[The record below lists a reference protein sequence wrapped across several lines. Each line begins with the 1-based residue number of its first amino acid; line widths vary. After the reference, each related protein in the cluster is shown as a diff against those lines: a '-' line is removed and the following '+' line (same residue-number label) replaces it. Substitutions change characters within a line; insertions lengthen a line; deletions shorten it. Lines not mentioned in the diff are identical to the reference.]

1 MITKLTKK
9 LIKVLAIAKRAISVQ
24 AVLRQLENSVDDD
37 IRKIGSAI
45 NFIRKNKNW
54 SIEEEGIFEEIRK
67 IRTTYLNSQ
76 EKIKIEDYGAGNSNE
91 QRSVEQMSNGISEI
105 SSVAK
110 ICKSSS
116 SPEKWGKLIFK
127 LIRNLGPV
135 NCLELGTCLGISA
148 AFQLAAL
155 KLNEKN
161 GKLTTIEGAKELAFI
176 SDKTLKAL
184 NHPEYIVMNG
194 KFKDVLPK
202 FLPGYMPFD
211 FVFIDG
217 HHDKIATHEYFDMI
231 YPFLTE
237 KAVVIFDDINWSKG
251 MQIVWKEIYNDQRI
265 KMSFDLYK
273 WGICLI
279 DKTAFVD
286 KMKCYKLVV

>member
-1 MITKLTKK
+1 K
-9 LIKVLAIAKRAISVQ
+9 
-24 AVLRQLENSVDDD
+24 D
-37 IRKIGSAI
+37 
-45 NFIRKNKNW
+45 
-54 SIEEEGIFEEIRK
+54 
-67 IRTTYLNSQ
+67 
-76 EKIKIEDYGAGNSNE
+76 
-91 QRSVEQMSNGISEI
+91 
-105 SSVAK
+105 
-110 ICKSSS
+110 
-116 SPEKWGKLIFK
+116 
-127 LIRNLGPV
+127 
-135 NCLELGTCLGISA
+135 
-148 AFQLAAL
+148 
-155 KLNEKN
+155 

-176 SDKTLKAL
+176 SDKTLKEL
-184 NHPEYIVMNG
+184 NHPGYVVMNG

-202 FLPGYMPFD
+202 FLPGSMPFD

-217 HHDKIATHEYFDMI
+217 HHDKVATLEYFNII
-231 YPFLTE
+231 YPYLSK

>member
-1 MITKLTKK
+1 MIIKLTKK
-9 LIKVLAIAKRAISVQ
+9 LNKALTIGTRSLTAQIVI
-24 AVLRQLENSVDDD
+24 RQLENNVDED
-37 IRKIGSAI
+37 IRKIASTI
-45 NFIRKNKNW
+45 NFIRKKKNW
-54 SIEEEGIFEEIRK
+54 SIKEESIFKEIRN
-67 IRTTYLNSQ
+67 IRNTYLESH
-76 EKIKIEDYGAGNSNE
+76 EKIKIEDYGAGDSE
-91 QRSVEQMSNGISEI
+91 EKRSAQQMNDGVSEI

-148 AFQLAAL
+148 AYQLAAI
-155 KLNEKN
+155 KLNEKD
-161 GKLTTIEGAKELAFI
+161 GKLTTIEGAGELARI
-176 SDKTLKAL
+176 SGITLQSFDYPGYTVL
-184 NHPEYIVMNG
+184 NG
-194 KFKDVLPK
+194 RFKDVLVSL
-202 FLPGYMPFD
+202 LPATPPFD